1 LSKESVTVDDGKVRL
16 ARSLQLRGRLAEAE
30 ALYREVLRDRP
41 EAAVALEGLGV
52 LVFQQGRAAEA
63 AELFARG
70 VAICPDSARFHANL
84 GEALRSTERPEEAL
98 SHLRR
103 ATELDP
109 TIPHAWNSLALL
121 AYSQGRYAESE
132 ASCRTAI
139 RLSPR
144 LTAAYINLGNAL
156 SALGR
161 PVDAA
166 HALRAGLEIEPHN
179 SLTLMNLAWAL
190 CELND
195 PAVLSEA
202 EALGRRAVAL
212 APQVPTAQQILG
224 NILRRVGRH
233 DEARA
238 CFARAGGGNTSHARV
253 ERDAA
258 VAGPRAGE
266 AQHVLGMEQLQ
277 EGRLEEAEASF
288 REALGLEPTLAVAWD
303 GMARIHAERGD
314 FEESCQ
320 DARKAIAL
328 DPRQAEAHWRLTNS
342 LKGRVSDDEL
352 EAMEDLAADLS
363 VSHDDRALLGFAMAA
378 VMERRGRFDRAAACL
393 ADAQAFHSAA
403 KAARGLSYDPAVNT
417 RSIDRI
423 IRVFT
428 TEFVAARR
436 GWGSALRRP
445 VFIVGL
451 PRSGTTL
458 TEQIIASH
466 PKAHGAGEL
475 ALVQQVFRALPAIV
489 GQPAAE
495 PFDAL
500 NALRAATARAAAKQY
515 LDRIDALAP
524 AAAERVVDKNPEN
537 IQFLGLISSLWPESR
552 VIVCRRD
559 LRDVAVSCWRTSL
572 PAVPWSSDWDHIAG
586 RFADYQRLVAHWQE
600 TRPLEWLDLDYEALV
615 ADLEG
620 QSRRLI
626 EFLGLDWD
634 PACLSFHKNRRVV
647 RTPSLVQV
655 REPVY
660 ADSVG
665 IWRKYERYLGPL
677 FQAFERH
684 GVKVP

>member
-1 LSKESVTVDDGKVRL
+1 MDDGKVRL
-16 ARSLQLRGRLAEAE
+16 AKSLQVRGRVAEAE
-30 ALYREVLRDRP
+30 ALYREVLRERP
-41 EAAVALEGLGV
+41 EAAAALEGLGV
-52 LVFQQGRAAEA
+52 LVFQQGRAALA

-84 GEALRSTERPEEAL
+84 GEALRSTDRPDEAL

-121 AYSQGRYAESE
+121 AYSQGRFAESE
-132 ASCRTAI
+132 ASCREAI

-161 PVDAA
+161 PADAA
-166 HALRAGLEIEPHN
+166 DALRAGLEIEPHN
-179 SLTLMNLAWAL
+179 PLTLMNLAWAL
-190 CELND
+190 FELED
-195 PAVLSEA
+195 PTVLGEA

-212 APQVPTAQQILG
+212 EPQVPTALRILG
-224 NILRRVGRH
+224 NILRRAGRH
-233 DEARA
+233 EEARA
-238 CFARAGGGNTSHARV
+238 CFVRAGGGNSPHAGV
-253 ERDAA
+253 DRDAA
-258 VAGPRAGE
+258 VAGDRAGG
-266 AQHVLGMEQLQ
+266 AQHVLGTEQLQ
-277 EGRLEEAEASF
+277 EGRLDEAEASF
-288 REALGLEPTLAVAWD
+288 REALRLEPTLAVAWD

-314 FEESCQ
+314 FEESC
-320 DARKAIAL
+320 AASRKAIAL
-328 DPRQAEAHWRLTNS
+328 DPRRAEAHWRLTSS
-342 LKGRVSDDEL
+342 LKGRVSDEEL
-352 EAMEDLAADLS
+352 EAMEDLATDATIS
-363 VSHDDRALLGFAMAA
+363 NDDRALLGFAMAS
-378 VMERRGRFDRAAACL
+378 VMERRGRFDRAAAYL
-393 ADAQAFHSAA
+393 ADAHAFHSAA
-403 KAARGLSYDPAVNT
+403 KAARGLSYDPAVYT
-417 RSIDRI
+417 RSIDRV

-428 TEFVAARR
+428 AAFVGSRR
-436 GWGSALRRP
+436 GWGSGDRRP

-475 ALVQQVFRALPAIV
+475 ALVQQVFRGLPTIV
-489 GQPAAE
+489 GQASTEA
-495 PFDAL
+495 FHAV
-500 NALRAATARAAAKQY
+500 NALDAASARAASQQY
-515 LDRIDALAP
+515 LDRIGELAP
-524 AAAERVVDKNPEN
+524 ATAERVVDKNPEN
-537 IQFLGLISSLWPESR
+537 IQFLGLITALWPESR

-572 PAVPWSSDWDHIAG
+572 PAVPWSSDWNHIA
-586 RFADYQRLVAHWQE
+586 RLFADYQRLVAHWKD

-615 ADLEG
+615 ADLED

-626 EFLGLDWD
+626 GFLGLDWD
-634 PACLSFHKNRRVV
+634 AACLSFHKNRRVV

-655 REPVY
+655 RQPVY
-660 ADSVG
+660 SDSVG
-665 IWRKYERYLGPL
+665 IWRTYEPYLGPM